1 MKFEIEISDAA
12 FKLLKD
18 IEKKGHAEYR
28 DTEYR
33 TLEDFKNS
41 EEYKSGSRTI
51 EWFESRNFFGTYY
64 LIPELTRYNLVDND
78 FDAWH
83 LTYEI
88 TDIGKEMIGKNE
100 EYIFTSKNE
109 KIKLGEDYFTVD
121 QYANLE
127 KKTLTEMIKM
137 ENSIRYF
144 KDEHSAKMFIDGNT
158 FISEDGEKYF
168 YGIYMLDKKI
178 YCVDWQFEGVD
189 SHEGYYPG
197 MSDHYI
203 KYFHSKERAEE
214 FLIRNKP
221 CLSLN
226 DILQYVDDIVS
237 VFLIELVNQKIK
249 NKNGK

>member
-100 EYIFTSKNE
+100 E
-109 KIKLGEDYFTVD
+109 
-121 QYANLE
+121 YANLE